1 MTCCLICRQVFIAQI
16 NLHFQSVCVF
26 PVSFEAVVVVGKVW
40 KINSNKKCRQWFL
53 TFFTFIIP
61 PLSVKSCLTSVVCF
75 NFNEPIFM
83 LCHRRPNEW
92 DWDCDWSFAL
102 SVGTHTHFSPS
113 SGQLNEARFRRAHCL
128 LRTDNCTIVFQCVCD
143 CNGRWRGA
151 SVDVWLTVNAVHW
164 LFKCSNDGEGN
175 RSECT
180 RLALP
185 FEDPLL
191 VCSFAHVFS
200 PSSPFAI
207 THCRHWRIGWQ

>member
-1 MTCCLICRQVFIAQI
+1 MTCCLICRQAFLLLKLTYIF
-16 NLHFQSVCVF
+16 NLCVCVF
-26 PVSFEAVVVVGKVW
+26 PVSFEAVGVVVGKVW

-61 PLSVKSCLTSVVCF
+61 PLFVTSVVCF

-92 DWDCDWSFAL
+92 VWDCDWSFSL
-102 SVGTHTHFSPS
+102 PFSVLAHTHISPPVQDNWTRLDS
-113 SGQLNEARFRRAHCL
+113 EQH
-128 LRTDNCTIVFQCVCD
+128 TDNCTIVFQCVCD

-164 LFKCSNDGEGN
+164 LFKCSNDDGGN

-180 RLALP
+180 CLAFRGSFARLLICSIS
-185 FEDPLL
+185 PLL
-191 VCSFAHVFS
+191 LF
-200 PSSPFAI
+200 
-207 THCRHWRIGWQ
+207 RHHSLSALVDSAVV